1 MNKNKENKSNAK
13 LFAIVTAMLMLF
25 GGLTFLIPADESD
38 ATDGVFEALS
48 PGSWTWD
55 ETTGLGPFNSFYA
68 AFDINNGNAFVSV
81 LNPNDLSKKIDGTTL
96 GSGYNIMWVI
106 PTIYWAVDASGNLT
120 LSNDSSKGVAYAH
133 TIDGHT
139 YNYIAI
145 GVYEATSDD
154 NSNPTKLTSET
165 GKMPLVSKT
174 RAQFRTLADAY
185 TMDTTTLGADAHSM
199 LWNFY
204 QWELYKYCSLAVM
217 ENFNS
222 QNTVGN
228 GHAFGS
234 TYAFQT
240 GSTNTMGPYA
250 GNNGLITDN
259 TTGTSYGSD
268 SVKLF
273 IENAWA
279 GVNEF
284 VDGAVFVGNT
294 GVYIDTTS
302 VPTDSTTAGT
312 YVTWNALTMPTSNGF
327 PTNISTTAATWGW
340 GTGSS
345 YSGTA
350 TTGLCDK
357 TYPASSS
364 TGNKV
369 LAVGG
374 SSVTAASVSVN
385 YGLSYADAYYDASDS
400 APYIGSRLALVFDAG
415 PAAMGGSSYSYG
427 LVYDPTA
434 MATTSAALS
443 VAGMNPITHDA
454 PQAYTATIESN
465 NTDYGTVSTASIT
478 DIEPG
483 TAITISQD
491 GLTLTIGEF
500 GSSVARPTSA
510 SQQYTY
516 VFDGWYIGST
526 PIESGVTTVNDDIT
540 ITAKFS
546 QTLTKYTVTIQSN
559 DPDYGD
565 VDVGTVNNTPY
576 GSVMNLTG
584 EDDNILTISDPTT
597 SLALAVITA
606 TANDPDAYYTYGFD
620 GYETDGQ
627 RIQDG
632 DTITG
637 ARTIIAHFSAT
648 NIYTVLITPSP
659 EGYGYVTV
667 GQVTGVPSGNVI
679 NINGNVLSVNNIDST
694 ARPAED
700 TVQYDYSFSG
710 WSVADNTPVNDNM
723 TVYANFTRTLQT
735 YTITWSINGVTE
747 TETYEYGT
755 TPTHTDPTVTGYTF
769 GGWNP
774 TIASV
779 TGDQTYTA
787 ILTPIQYTVTWNAN
801 GGTVDVA
808 TSTGSI
814 EQSITAPIPTK
825 KWYVF
830 DGWFTAAEGG
840 TQIESTFYPTE
851 NATYY
856 AHWSELSYTVTLDG
870 NGGTPGSE
878 TVTGSPISSATLPT
892 ATNAD
897 KHLIGWFTETTEG
910 TLVGIPGTIVYPSAD
925 VTYHA
930 VWSDDV
936 VYTYNVNFNLNGGY
950 DGPSALV
957 TTSTTEG
964 TQTLTIPDTI
974 PKTDNT
980 SKKYFAGWSKS
991 STATTSTYKAG
1002 DEITVNANE
1011 SITLYA
1017 VFTQSAPIDYGWM
1030 KVIPILVGVGLL
1042 VGVVSMFITNRMS
1055 AADLAKAIATIAVGV
1070 ILLVFVLIPISGG
1083 F

>member
-1 MNKNKENKSNAK
+1 MNTIKEKKNKAK
-13 LFAIVTAMLMLF
+13 MFAIVTAMLMLA
-25 GGLTFLIPADESD
+25 GGLAFLVPADESD
-38 ATDGVFEALS
+38 ATDGVLEALY

-55 ETTGLGPFNSFYA
+55 RTTGLGPFNSFYA
-68 AFDINNGNAFVSV
+68 AFDMTNGNAFYAV
-81 LNPNDLSKKIDGTTL
+81 LNPYDLTKTVGGDSLSPI
-96 GSGYNIMWVI
+96 SNYNIMWVV
-106 PTIYWAVDASGNLT
+106 PTVYWKATGNTLT
-120 LSNDSSKGVAYAH
+120 ITNDSTSGGTAYAH
-133 TIDGHT
+133 TIDGHV
-139 YNYIAI
+139 YNYVAY
-145 GVYEATSDD
+145 GVYHGAKKTVGGVDV
-154 NSNPTKLTSET
+154 LTSESGVAPT
-165 GKMPLVSKT
+165 ASQT
-174 RAQFRTLADAY
+174 RAVFRDQANNY
-185 TMDTTTLGADAHSM
+185 VMDSSLGSDAHSM
-199 LWNFY
+199 LWNFDM
-204 QWELYKYCSLAVM
+204 WTLYKLCCWSVT
-217 ENFNS
+217 EDFNS
-222 QNTVGN
+222 QATVGN
-228 GHAFGS
+228 GNVNGGNYTKVSGS
-234 TYAFQT
+234 LNTY
-240 GSTNTMGPYA
+240 GPYA
-250 GNNGLITDN
+250 GNNGDL
-259 TTGTSYGSD
+259 GTSGSGAASYGHD
-268 SVKLF
+268 AAKLF
-273 IENAWA
+273 IEEPW
-279 GVNEF
+279 GTVCDF
-284 VDGAVFVGNT
+284 VDGVMVNANQGF
-294 GVYIDTTS
+294 YIDS
-302 VPTDSTTAGT
+302 SSIPTDSTTAGGNVT
-312 YVTWNALTMPTSNGF
+312 YVACALPSSGWQSA
-327 PTNISTTAATWGW
+327 ISTDARTFGI
-340 GTGSS
+340 
-345 YSGTA
+345 GTA
-350 TTGLCDK
+350 TTG
-357 TYPASSS
+357 AWN
-364 TGNKV
+364 TG
-369 LAVGG
+369 LADQINTANSGSKALFVGG
-374 SSVTAASVSVN
+374 NSSPAAAFSV
-385 YGLSYADAYYDASDS
+385 YFGLSYAKARDNTSISSSD
-400 APYIGSRLALVFDAG
+400 IGSRLALVFDAG
-415 PAAMGGSSYSYG
+415 PAAMGGTNYTYE

-434 MATTSAALS
+434 MATTSAAIS
-443 VAGMNPITHDA
+443 VEGMNPITHDT
-454 PQAYTATIESN
+454 PSTATIESN
-465 NTDYGTVSTASIT
+465 NTSYGTVDESTIT

-483 TAITISQD
+483 TAVTISQD
-491 GLTLTIGEF
+491 GKTLTIG
-500 GSSVARPTSA
+500 SA
-510 SQQYTY
+510 GTVTATPAAPGTQYTY

-526 PIESGVTTVNDDIT
+526 QIVSGVTTVNDNIT

-559 DPDYGD
+559 DPHYGD

-632 DTITG
+632 DIITG

-723 TVYANFTRTLQT
+723 TVYANFTRTVQT

-774 TIASV
+774 SIASV

-856 AHWSELSYTVTLDG
+856 AHWSELSYTITLDG
-870 NGGTPGSE
+870 NGGTPGSA

-974 PKTDNT
+974 PKTDNET
-980 SKKYFAGWSKS
+980 KRYFAGWSKS

-1017 VFTQSAPIDYGWM
+1017 VFTQSAPIDFGWM
-1030 KVIPILVGVGLL
+1030 KVIPILAGVGLL
-1042 VGVVSMFITNRMS
+1042 LGVVSMFITNRMS
-1055 AADLAKAIATIAVGV
+1055 AADLAKAIAAIAVGV